1 MSDIATDQIDE
12 QEMPAPETTKSRG
25 GRPPKRELFPV
36 VLRRNYVPLGKWLIG
51 DSDNSRNPTAD
62 EAVKARAG
70 WKILLGVEE
79 ARNCIAAGIADRNDP
94 IG

>member
-1 MSDIATDQIDE
+1 MSDDVTDQIDQ
-12 QEMPAPETTKSRG
+12 QEPLAPATKSRG

-36 VLRRNYVPLGKWLIG
+36 VLRRNYVPIGKWLIG
-51 DSDNSRNPTAD
+51 DGDSSRNPTAD